1 MPLQR
6 GITAGERS
14 RGNSRALSLVEKLG
28 VCLFVRSSTWSRV
41 LLKLQG
47 HTQAPPVGGRKR
59 CDVSKRLV
67 EHDDDRYWNTS
78 ISHRCTAVYV

>member
-47 HTQAPPVGGRKR
+47 HYTSASGWRPEALRCVQAAR
-59 CDVSKRLV
+59 
-67 EHDDDRYWNTS
+67 
-78 ISHRCTAVYV
+78 